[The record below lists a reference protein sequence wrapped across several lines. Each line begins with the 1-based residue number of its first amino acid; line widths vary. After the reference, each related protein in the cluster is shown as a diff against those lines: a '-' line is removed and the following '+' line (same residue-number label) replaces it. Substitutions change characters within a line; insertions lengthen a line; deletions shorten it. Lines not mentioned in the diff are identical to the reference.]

1 MEKAELSQLYIEYK
15 PLLFSLAYKMT
26 GSIADA
32 EDVIQDVFMK
42 LNQNDMKHNLHVKA
56 YLCKL
61 VTNRCLDLLKSS
73 KKKRELYMGTW
84 LPEPIAVMETDPLQE
99 MMMKQDMSYALLVL
113 FEQLNPI
120 ERAIF
125 ILREVLEYD
134 YETTAEIVQKTEPNC
149 RKILSRLKK
158 MLPELEKKLT
168 AVNIDHQQVITSFIS
183 AIQQGNTNQVMEV
196 LREDVVYYA
205 DGGGKVTAAA
215 KPIYGA
221 MRVKQL
227 LTSLAA
233 KYLGE
238 YTIMPTEV
246 NGRMGIVIRNQTAIL
261 AVMSF
266 EFEGDKIKTIYAILN
281 PDKLRNVEKR
291 RL

>member
-42 LNQNDMKHNLHVKA
+42 LNQNEMKHGLHVKA

-73 KKKRELYMGTW
+73 KKKRELYIGPW

-134 YETTAEIVQKTEPNC
+134 YETIADIVQKTEPNC

-158 MLPELEKKLT
+158 MLPELEKQLT
-168 AVNIDHQQVITSFIS
+168 AVNVDYEQVIASFIS

-221 MRVKQL
+221 IRVKQL

-233 KYLGE
+233 KYLEE
-238 YTIMPTEV
+238 YTITPTKV
-246 NGRMGIVIRNQTAIL
+246 NGRMGIVIKNQTAIL

-266 EFEGDKIKTIYAILN
+266 EFEGDKIKTIYNILN
-281 PDKLRNVEKR
+281 PDKLKR
-291 RL
+291 RR